1 MCEVDNCCDM
11 LSGECR
17 WCLRK
22 IMLIGLDE
30 SAASSRLSIVG
41 GMILLVFAIGMAGLC
56 ADEANKILSTNGGL
70 VRCVDL
76 GLCNFQKST
85 IE

>member
-30 SAASSRLSIVG
+30 FAASSRLSIVG
-41 GMILLVFAIGMAGLC
+41 GMILGIC
-56 ADEANKILSTNGGL
+56 YWYGGI
-70 VRCVDL
+70 VC
-76 GLCNFQKST
+76 
-85 IE
+85 